1 MAQPKGQSRSGF
13 TSSFAGQASSAAAIA
28 FTSFSAS
35 PGWPLCQN
43 PFGLIPSFT
52 GVFRGKL
59 LDKLLD
65 CEIFMTLE
73 QVETLVENCRKHN
86 SLRKPHRFRNGKP
99 PAPLRGFISPHMGPG
114 PILPSSEARP
124 TGSRAEPQRIYHQHL
139 T

>member
-1 MAQPKGQSRSGF
+1 MAQPEGMVEVGYFSIRGPGLQCCGHCLHSIFRF
-13 TSSFAGQASSAAAIA
+13 TGMN
-28 FTSFSAS
+28 
-35 PGWPLCQN
+35 PLCPN

-86 SLRKPHRFRNGKP
+86 SLRKPHRFRNGS
-99 PAPLRGFISPHMGPG
+99 LR
-114 PILPSSEARP
+114 R
-124 TGSRAEPQRIYHQHL
+124 
-139 T
+139 